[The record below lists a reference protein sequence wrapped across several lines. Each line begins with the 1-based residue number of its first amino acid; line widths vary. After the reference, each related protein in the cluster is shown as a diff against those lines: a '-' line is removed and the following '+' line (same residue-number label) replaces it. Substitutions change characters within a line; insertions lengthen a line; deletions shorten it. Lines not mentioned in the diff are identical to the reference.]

1 MSQTDKLALQQSQ
14 AGMRFIA
21 QTSIYNQ
28 ANWPRLAQFI
38 RESYASAL
46 LEERSEAERLA
57 DFQAWQAQMGRLRVK
72 QVLASNEHHVIV
84 ALEAERE
91 TTLYY
96 LELQCEDDYPHRIV
110 RFWLAPLK
118 PLEGEDDETSNET

>member
-1 MSQTDKLALQQSQ
+1 MSQTDKLALQKSQ

-21 QTSIYNQ
+21 QTTIYNQ

-38 RESYASAL
+38 RESYAPAL

-84 ALEAERE
+84 ALEVERE
-91 TTLYY
+91 ADLYY
-96 LELQCEDDYPHRIV
+96 LELQCEDDYPHLITRC
-110 RFWLAPLK
+110 WLAPLK
-118 PLEGEDDETSNET
+118 PLAAEDNEASSEA